1 MSLNMIVFKK
11 TKTPYLKATGL
22 NAQADISLTSI
33 MSSHTAPFIKKETPG
48 RRGYYK
54 SIWLFLD

>member
-22 NAQADISLTSI
+22 NAQADISWPSI
-33 MSSHTAPFIKKETPG
+33 ISSQTAPVIKKETPG
-48 RRGYYK
+48 RRGDYK
-54 SIWLFLD
+54 SI